1 MKEYILRFDIA
12 MEYIVIVHELNGVA
26 DLLDHIADPLLPEP
40 ALVLEVVVEVAG
52 VTELHQQIEIVVLHE
67 HRI

>member
-52 VTELHQQIEIVVLHE
+52 VTELHQ
-67 HRI
+67 